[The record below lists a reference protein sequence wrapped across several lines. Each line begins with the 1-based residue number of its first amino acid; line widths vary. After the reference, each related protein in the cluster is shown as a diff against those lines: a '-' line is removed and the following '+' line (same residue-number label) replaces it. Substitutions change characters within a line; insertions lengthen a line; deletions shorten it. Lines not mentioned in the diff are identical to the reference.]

1 MASFLKKGA
10 PTSRIPLF
18 WAVFDIYETF
28 SSTTFSIRLTFSL
41 TSLQSFGL
49 FTIFF

>member
-18 WAVFDIYETF
+18 CAVFDIYETALEKF
-28 SSTTFSIRLTFSL
+28 LKLKEIIEANNGF
-41 TSLQSFGL
+41 
-49 FTIFF
+49 